1 MAKTQHT
8 PGPWHVKRWALSTA
22 VAPVDHGN
30 DDRPLF
36 QAVKP
41 RSYYTDYPVT
51 RIDEDGGEWKTLS
64 NEAARRAG
72 NYVATPEHKAEVER
86 IEAAN
91 ARLIAAAPDM
101 LEALLN
107 LENDGGANMPPS
119 AWKLVQD
126 AIQKATGNQKDG

>member
-1 MAKTQHT
+1 MIKLQHT
-8 PGPWHVKRWALSTA
+8 PGPWHVTQWARSTA
-22 VAPVDHGN
+22 VAPVAYGK

-36 QAVKP
+36 AAVKP

-64 NEAARRAG
+64 DEAARRAG
-72 NYVATPEHKAEVER
+72 NYVATPEHQAEVDR

-107 LENDGGANMPPS
+107 LENDGWANMPPS

-126 AIQKATGNQKDG
+126 AIAKATGTSKDD